1 MSAIAALRLALVVGI
16 VILGLK
22 LVAYWVTGSV
32 ALLSDGLESIVNIV
46 AALVALFTVQMA
58 ARPPD
63 VDHPFGHSKFEYL
76 AAVLEGVL
84 IVLAAVT
91 ITRSAWIRL
100 QAPLAISGLAVGGA
114 VSLLAS
120 GLNAGLARYLV
131 AVGRRVRSPALVAD
145 GLHLWTDVMTSVG
158 VVLGVGLAWLT
169 GWWVLDPLLA
179 MLVAINVLRVGWKLI
194 RDSVGGLVDE
204 GLPQQDVQQIQQA
217 IRTSMAGAQEVH
229 DLKTRLAGR
238 HTFVDFHL
246 VVPSEMSVA
255 EAHAIC
261 DRLEAAVERT
271 VPGSLV
277 TIHVEPEYKAKHE
290 GYVVRAGTS
299 RKR

>member
-1 MSAIAALRLALVVGI
+1 MNAVSASRLALVVGV

-46 AALVALFTVQMA
+46 AALVALFTIQMA

-91 ITRSAWIRL
+91 ITRSAWFRL
-100 QAPLAISGLAVGGA
+100 QAPLPVSGLALGAA

-120 GLNAGLARYLV
+120 GLNAGLARYLTT
-131 AVGRRVRSPALVAD
+131 VGRRVRSPALVAD

-158 VVLGVGLAWLT
+158 VVLGVGLAWLS

-179 MLVAINVLRVGWKLI
+179 LLVAVNVLRVGWKLI

-204 GLPQQDVQQIQQA
+204 SLPEEDVSRIQQVLRA
-217 IRTSMAGAQEVH
+217 NMAGAQEVH

-238 HTFVDFHL
+238 LTFVDFHL
-246 VVPSEMSVA
+246 VVPSEMSVTD
-255 EAHAIC
+255 AHAIC
-261 DRLEAAVERT
+261 DRLETEVERA

-277 TIHVEPEYKAKHE
+277 TIHVEPEDKAKHE
-290 GYVVRAGTS
+290 GYVVRAGLS